1 MNSTKK
7 DKNKLGLV
15 TLTALGI
22 VFGDIGTSPLY
33 AVRECFYGDFSVP
46 ISNDNIFGV
55 ISLIFYALI
64 IVISLKY
71 LTLVFRADNEGEGGI
86 LALMY
91 LVLPKKN
98 KKLKIV
104 IITFMGLFGATLLY
118 GDGMITPAISVLSA
132 IEGVNVAT
140 SNFQSYVIPITIAIL
155 FGLFFFQKFGTKKVG
170 FIFGPL
176 ILIWFVIIA
185 ILGLNAIINYP
196 VILKAANPYWAYKFF
211 TIHHWHGIF
220 ILGAIFLV
228 VTGGEALYAD
238 IGHFGRKP
246 IKLAWFFIVFPSLI
260 LNYFGQGALLLK
272 NPSLVANPFYHLAPT
287 WAIYPLV
294 FMATIATVIA
304 SQAVISGAFSLT
316 FQALQLGYFPRV
328 KITHTSK
335 DERGQIYIPQINW
348 ILFIGT
354 ISLVLLFKTSA
365 NLASAYGVAVS
376 TTMVITT
383 ILTFFAMKDLW
394 KWKLS
399 VSITITI
406 LLLCVDVAF
415 MTANYTKIPSGGW
428 VPLVIAS
435 CIYLVMT
442 TWHKGREILHKQSI
456 RTNGLLSNFIKSV
469 NQNPPQRVPGVAIY
483 FVSDI
488 NYTPAA
494 LILNLKHNKILHQ
507 QVIILSVVFKKVP
520 HVKKVDRLTFEKM
533 SDEIYKAIINYGF
546 MDYKNIPKAL
556 ELLKSEGISI
566 TKENT
571 TYILGR
577 ETFILQENKAMPI
590 WRESL
595 FSFLSKNSVLA
606 TKYFNLPKGNV
617 LEIGSQISL

>member
-1 MNSTKK
+1 MDSTNK
-7 DKNKLGLV
+7 DNQKLGIL
-15 TLTALGI
+15 TLTSLGI

-33 AVRECFYGDFSVP
+33 AVRECFYGDFSIPV
-46 ISNDNIFGV
+46 SNDNILGV

-98 KKLKIV
+98 KKIKFA
-104 IITFMGLFGATLLY
+104 IITLMGLFGATLLY
-118 GDGMITPAISVLSA
+118 GDGMITPSISVLSA
-132 IEGVNVAT
+132 IEGINVAT
-140 SNFQSYVIPITIAIL
+140 NDFQSYVIPLTIAIL
-155 FGLFFFQKFGTKKVG
+155 FGLFAFQKYGTKKVG

-176 ILIWFVIIA
+176 ILLWFIIIA
-185 ILGLNAIINYP
+185 ILGINAIIKYP
-196 VILKAANPYWAYKFF
+196 EIIKAANPYWAYKFF
-211 TIHHWHGIF
+211 AMHHWHGIF

-238 IGHFGRKP
+238 IGHFGKKP
-246 IKLAWFFIVFPSLI
+246 IKLAWFLVVLPSLT
-260 LNYFGQGALLLK
+260 LNYFGQGALLLG
-272 NPSLVANPFYHLAPT
+272 NPSLVSNPFYHLVPG

-294 FMATIATVIA
+294 IMATIATVIA

-328 KITHTSK
+328 NIIHTSK

-354 ISLVLLFKTSA
+354 VSLVLMFKTSS
-365 NLASAYGVAVS
+365 NLAAAYGVAVS

-383 ILTFFAMKDLW
+383 LLTFFAMNNLW
-394 KWKLS
+394 KWKLA

-406 LLLCVDVAF
+406 LLLCVDFAF

-428 VPLVIAS
+428 VPLVIAGL
-435 CIYLVMT
+435 IYLTMT
-442 TWHKGREILHKQSI
+442 TWHKGREILHNQSI
-456 RTNGLLSNFIKSV
+456 RTNGLLGNFIKLI
-469 NQNPPQRVPGVAIY
+469 NQNPPQRVQGTAIY

-507 QVIILSVVFKKVP
+507 QVIILSVVFKEIP
-520 HVKKVDRLTFEKM
+520 HVKKADRLVFEKI
-533 SDEIYKAIINYGF
+533 SDGIYKAIVTYGF
-546 MDYKNIPKAL
+546 MDYKNIPNAL
-556 ELLKSEGISI
+556 KLLENEGLSINKSDI
-566 TKENT
+566 T
-571 TYILGR
+571 YVLGR
-577 ETFILQENKAMPI
+577 ETFIIHGKKGMSV
-590 WRESL
+590 WRETL

-606 TKYFNLPKGNV
+606 TKYFNLPNGKV
-617 LEIGSQISL
+617 LEVGSQISL

>member
-1 MNSTKK
+1 MDSAKK
-7 DKNKLGLV
+7 DDKHLGIL

-46 ISNDNIFGV
+46 ISNDNILGV

-71 LTLVFRADNEGEGGI
+71 LMLVFRADNEGEGGI

-98 KKLKIV
+98 KKLKFA

-118 GDGMITPAISVLSA
+118 GDGMITPSISVLSA
-132 IEGVNVAT
+132 VEGLNIAT
-140 SNFQSYVIPITIAIL
+140 SNFQTYIIPITIAIL
-155 FGLFFFQKFGTKKVG
+155 FGLFIFQKVGTKKVG

-176 ILIWFVIIA
+176 ILLWFIIIA
-185 ILGLNAIINYP
+185 ILGINSIIAHP
-196 VILKAANPYWAYKFF
+196 EILKAANPYWAYNFF
-211 TIHHWHGIF
+211 AIHHWHGIF

-246 IKLAWFFIVFPSLI
+246 IKLAWFLLVFPSLTF
-260 LNYFGQGALLLK
+260 NYFGQGALLLG
-272 NPSLVANPFYHLAPT
+272 NSSLAVNPFYHLAPE

-294 FMATIATVIA
+294 FMATVATVIA

-328 KITHTSK
+328 NIIHTSK

-354 ISLVLLFKTSA
+354 VSLVLLFKTSA

-383 ILTFFAMKDLW
+383 LLTFFAMNNLW

-399 VSITITI
+399 ISITITI
-406 LLLCVDVAF
+406 LLLCVDFAF

-428 VPLVIAS
+428 VPLVIAGL
-435 CIYLVMT
+435 IYLVMT

-456 RTNGLLSNFIKSV
+456 RTNGLLSNFIKTI
-469 NQNPPQRVPGVAIY
+469 NQNPPQRVSGISIY

-507 QVIILSVVFKKVP
+507 QVIILSVVFKKIP
-520 HVKKVDRLTFEKM
+520 HVRKTNRLEFEKI
-533 SDEIYKAIINYGF
+533 SDGIYKAIINYGF
-546 MDYKNIPKAL
+546 MDYKNIPREL
-556 ELLKSEGISI
+556 ELLRNEGISI
-566 TKENT
+566 TKYNT
-571 TYILGR
+571 TYVLGR
-577 ETFILQENKAMPI
+577 ETYIMYGKKGMPI

-595 FSFLSKNSVLA
+595 FSFLSKNSILA
-606 TKYFNLPKGNV
+606 TKYFNLPRGNV